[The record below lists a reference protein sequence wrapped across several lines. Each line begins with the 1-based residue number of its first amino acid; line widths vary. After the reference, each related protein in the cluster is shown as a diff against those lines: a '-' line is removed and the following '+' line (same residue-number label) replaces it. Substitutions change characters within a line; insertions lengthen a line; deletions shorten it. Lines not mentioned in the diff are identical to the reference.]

1 MDNIKNDNYY
11 IQKIRQDLKFIVVH
25 MCNVDE
31 HELIE
36 NEILLDSMLFR
47 MIQIS
52 ENAKKLSEEYKQE
65 KRNIPWNS
73 LYGLRNRIVHDYG
86 NVDLNIVYETLKNDI
101 PELLEM
107 IEEKGT

>member
-31 HELIE
+31 HELNE

-73 LYGLRNRIVHDYG
+73 LYCLRNRIVHDYG